1 MTQTLS
7 QVVGK
12 ERHLRKK
19 DNEVGSAL
27 KKQLQAPSQVTGSTK
42 TFKPKNDELPPE
54 QYGREEYQEV
64 ALTVRDALAESAR
77 YASEVLDSVATKDKT
92 NQSANADLVVDGR
105 TVLKDVP
112 ISHLL
117 WLEDYLTEWRSLTT
131 VLPLLN
137 PALRWTEDEGRQGL
151 YRSAV
156 EVTDRTI
163 PDKVPVVLYPA
174 TDKHP
179 AQVQLVDKPVFTGT
193 FEKQILSGAIT
204 ADRKKKL
211 IDNVD
216 KLIVATRDAIQRAN
230 RTEAVE
236 VAEGQVLTSLLLA

>member
-19 DNEVGSAL
+19 DNEIGSAL
-27 KKQLQAPSQVTGSTK
+27 KKQVQVPQQVTGLTK
-42 TFKPKNDELPPE
+42 VFKPKDDELPA
-54 QYGREEYQEV
+54 GMWGHDEYQEV

-77 YASEVLDSVATKDKT
+77 YASEVLDIVAIKDKT
-92 NQSANADLVVDGR
+92 NQSANAHLIVDGR
-105 TVLKDVP
+105 EVLKDVP

-117 WLEDYLTEWRSLTT
+117 WLEDYLAEWRTLIA
-131 VLPLLN
+131 VLPVLD
-137 PALRWTEDEGRQGL
+137 PTRKWTEDEGRKGL

-156 EVTDRTI
+156 EVTDRMVA
-163 PDKVPVVLYPA
+163 DKVPVTLYPH

-179 AQVQLVDKPVFTGT
+179 AQVQLIDKPVFTGT

-204 ADRKKKL
+204 ADRKKRL
-211 IDNVD
+211 LDNVD

-236 VAEGQVLTSLLLA
+236 VSEGQVLTGLLLA